1 MVSTLLSLYFC
12 SIVCFPI
19 LKAVYSRPKKFKAYL
34 QMVFRRETSIKLNFV
49 SSFSTLSISS
59 VRALVLASFPSSS
72 STLAVNSSI
81 LVSHIKSVPTA
92 TEVCFRSHCLVGVLV
107 RLLGGFLSDGSSYT
121 GFLPSSKVGMST
133 RVLSFPFLKCRLQIH
148 VLAFPGKSFL
158 PMLATHLA
166 SSGLFDK
173 GSLKTLNAS
182 LYLTYYDIQLPHTHA
197 PSRVN
202 RLNTSNSTA
211 QPLK

>member
-1 MVSTLLSLYFC
+1 
-12 SIVCFPI
+12 
-19 LKAVYSRPKKFKAYL
+19 
-34 QMVFRRETSIKLNFV
+34 MVFRRVTSKKLNFV
-49 SSFSTLSISS
+49 VVFQYTVNIKCTCPCTSQFPFQLIHFSCQLQYCC
-59 VRALVLASFPSSS
+59 FPYQ
-72 STLAVNSSI
+72 
-81 LVSHIKSVPTA
+81 VSA
-92 TEVCFRSHCLVGVLV
+92 NCYQLCFRSRCLVSVFV